1 MTAYRIEPDHSEIYV
16 EARSNVHPIE
26 IRTQGLAGTIE
37 VDVDAGTLRL
47 SPAPRATLEISA
59 DLLRSGIELYD
70 KEIHRMIEVRK
81 YRAIKGELRETHEI
95 TPGRYRLTGSLQLHG
110 VTRDIDGEVT
120 VRIGDDGATLD
131 IEGTKTLDMRD
142 FNLDPPKIL
151 MLEVQPD
158 VAVRA
163 KIRAVRAA

>member
-1 MTAYRIEPDHSEIYV
+1 MTAYRIESDHSEVFV

-26 IRTQGLAGTIE
+26 IRTQGLSGTIE
-37 VDVDAGTLRL
+37 VDVDAGKLQL
-47 SPAPRATLEISA
+47 SPAPRAAMEIAA

-81 YRAIKGELRETHEI
+81 YRTIKCELLETSEVTSGHFKLKGTI
-95 TPGRYRLTGSLQLHG
+95 QLHG
-110 VTRDIDGEVT
+110 VTREIDGDVT
-120 VRIGDDGATLD
+120 VRVNDDAGTIE
-131 IEGTKTLDMRD
+131 IEGSKTIDMRD

-158 VAVRA
+158 VSIRA
-163 KIRAVRAA
+163 KIRAVRAS

>member
-1 MTAYRIEPDHSEIYV
+1 MTAYRIESDHSEVFV

-26 IRTQGLAGTIE
+26 IRTQGLSGTIE
-37 VDVDAGTLRL
+37 VDVDAGKLQL
-47 SPAPRATLEISA
+47 SPAPRAAMEIAA

-81 YRAIKGELRETHEI
+81 YRAIKGELRETSEI
-95 TPGRYRLTGSLQLHG
+95 TPGRYKLTGTLQLHG

-120 VRIGDDGATLD
+120 VRVSDDGATLE

-151 MLEVQPD
+151 MLEVQPE

-163 KIRAVRAA
+163 KIRAVRA